1 MRTSP
6 LDHARAHVRGTH
18 SAIWHSRDS
27 LADQRSYRTGDC
39 GWAHYGVAQLGCL
52 NLTAMTAL
60 HAAVRKP
67 DNDQV
72 IALLLQSGWQ

>member
-1 MRTSP
+1 
-6 LDHARAHVRGTH
+6 
-18 SAIWHSRDS
+18 
-27 LADQRSYRTGDC
+27 
-39 GWAHYGVAQLGCL
+39 VAQLGCL